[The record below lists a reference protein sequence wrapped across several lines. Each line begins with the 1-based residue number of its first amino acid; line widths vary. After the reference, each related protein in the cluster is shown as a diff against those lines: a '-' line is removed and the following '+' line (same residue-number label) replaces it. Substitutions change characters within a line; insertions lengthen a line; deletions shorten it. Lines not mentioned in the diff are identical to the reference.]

1 MIDLPVFLAAANSSI
16 DLCVFPSSLWPDSEL
31 LKYHCPKIGSTRCI
45 GATNTSVLL
54 DLYCKQMDS
63 RSPILECRNLGY
75 LVIKVQ
81 KMSLY
86 IITSESHTTF
96 SAKTWKKLKF
106 SRFSKNGSEMA
117 VNWQCFAISLA
128 FHICYDI
135 HAPSSATVLL
145 SNFHIFLL
153 SHFGIRGGII
163 FYKKELQ
170 FWEVIHIPTL
180 NRLYDNDAA
189 TVLSEISMY
198 PGILEEQLLRLHPEK
213 EEQTINIL
221 RYLQR
226 CIRRSPAA
234 AGAVVNGSSAVTAA
248 AVWDS
253 WITPHNSGIR
263 NSGNTLF

>member
-1 MIDLPVFLAAANSSI
+1 
-16 DLCVFPSSLWPDSEL
+16 
-31 LKYHCPKIGSTRCI
+31 
-45 GATNTSVLL
+45 
-54 DLYCKQMDS
+54 
-63 RSPILECRNLGY
+63 
-75 LVIKVQ
+75 
-81 KMSLY
+81 
-86 IITSESHTTF
+86 
-96 SAKTWKKLKF
+96 
-106 SRFSKNGSEMA
+106 
-117 VNWQCFAISLA
+117 
-128 FHICYDI
+128 
-135 HAPSSATVLL
+135 VLL

-226 CIRRSPAA
+226 QGRIKRDRRNSYYSASNTLKSECEEVIRRIWVLLDFMPDVEYH
-234 AGAVVNGSSAVTAA
+234 AVSDYPVAISFFVGGEEYQIIHA
-248 AVWDS
+248 
-253 WITPHNSGIR
+253 R
-263 NSGNTLF
+263 

>member
-1 MIDLPVFLAAANSSI
+1 
-16 DLCVFPSSLWPDSEL
+16 
-31 LKYHCPKIGSTRCI
+31 
-45 GATNTSVLL
+45 
-54 DLYCKQMDS
+54 
-63 RSPILECRNLGY
+63 
-75 LVIKVQ
+75 
-81 KMSLY
+81 
-86 IITSESHTTF
+86 
-96 SAKTWKKLKF
+96 
-106 SRFSKNGSEMA
+106 MA

-226 CIRRSPAA
+226 QGRIKRDRRNSYYSASNTLKSEREEVIRRIWVLLDFMPDVEYHAA
-234 AGAVVNGSSAVTAA
+234 SDYPVAISFFIGGEEYQIIHATVGNESLLSAVITHHKNIIAKRLVLVDTPEQIPRLIFPGVVGYCTATI
-248 AVWDS
+248 DGY
-253 WITPHNSGIR
+253 IKYYK
-263 NSGNTLF
+263 LK